1 MQCRPLARVMCS
13 CHEWQGCQP
22 SALRAFITVSLQFLR
37 AQTCALAS
45 ACLPA
50 YPPVQL
56 PCVAAC
62 IDACLLGCA
71 VWLQASDRLLLIT
84 EALTSNGPSS
94 LLAAGMGS
102 SDPSDTAGGSCTN
115 CHPHLHL
122 PEHPAR
128 LPAQPHCVPACLSY
142 LPYGC
147 AAYLQASD
155 RLLLITEALT
165 SNGPSSFLAAGMGS
179 SDPSDTAG
187 GSGSDLHV
195 HHVLLPAAYLA
206 ANWPLQHVAVSPC
219 GSDIA
224 AAGLRGLVVYN
235 RKQER
240 WRMFGEVMQVCAD
253 CWGSGSTCAG
263 ICSSTCF
270 LSR

>member
-1 MQCRPLARVMCS
+1 V
-13 CHEWQGCQP
+13 
-22 SALRAFITVSLQFLR
+22 RACICLFS
-37 AQTCALAS
+37 
-45 ACLPA
+45 CLPTSA
-50 YPPVQL
+50 A

-62 IDACLLGCA
+62 LVACLFCCT
-71 VWLQASDRLLLIT
+71 VWVQA
-84 EALTSNGPSS
+84 A
-94 LLAAGMGS
+94 
-102 SDPSDTAGGSCTN
+102 
-115 CHPHLHL
+115 
-122 PEHPAR
+122 
-128 LPAQPHCVPACLSY
+128 
-142 LPYGC
+142 
-147 AAYLQASD
+147 D

-195 HHVLLPAAYLA
+195 HHVLLPAAYIA

-253 CWGSGSTCAG
+253 CWGLGSSCVG
-263 ICSSTCF
+263 ILF
-270 LSR
+270 IRMFFPRWVALSCTKASKQILCGYPMNCWPYM